1 MKPVGLRVVDA
12 SRGTDAT
19 SPRSRTERNARP
31 SQSVAR
37 DFEERRRETEDGMK
51 VSFKTLCV

>member
-19 SPRSRTERNARP
+19 SPRSRTETKRP
-31 SQSVAR
+31 PIT
-37 DFEERRRETEDGMK
+37 ERRA
-51 VSFKTLCV
+51 